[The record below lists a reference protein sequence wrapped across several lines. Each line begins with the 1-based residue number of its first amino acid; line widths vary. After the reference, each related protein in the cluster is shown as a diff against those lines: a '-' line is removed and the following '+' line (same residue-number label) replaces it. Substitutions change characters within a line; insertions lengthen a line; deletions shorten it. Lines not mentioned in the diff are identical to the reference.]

1 MNQKEIGKKI
11 KSIRESQG
19 ISREQLAEKLNLSS
33 YSIRNYEQGQRGVN
47 LKNLNK
53 FADALG
59 VPVSEILGTNVTTN
73 DIGTKIISAQT
84 ISDVSH
90 EELAKRTGIDEQQ
103 LRIIKSGQI
112 NPTTEEL
119 NKIATA
125 LNLPLSYFIKN
136 LSVNIDDE
144 VIQDEHDP
152 VELQIKYGIYK
163 EGMTRDE
170 LYSLIDFYQNK
181 VSILS
186 KKEAVAVQK
195 LQIIAEIIKDK

>member
-1 MNQKEIGKKI
+1 MNIGHNLKKI
-11 KSIRESQG
+11 RKSKRLTQ
-19 ISREQLAEKLNLSS
+19 EKLSEITQIS
-33 YSIRNYEQGQRGVN
+33 MASIQRYESGKRQPNIQTI
-47 LKNLNK
+47 NK
-53 FADALG
+53 IAEALG

-163 EGMTRDE
+163 EGMTREE

-186 KKEAVAVQK
+186 KKEATATQK
-195 LQIIAEIIKDK
+195 LEAIAEIIKDK

>member
-163 EGMTRDE
+163 EGMTREE

-186 KKEAVAVQK
+186 KKEAAATQK
-195 LQIIAEIIKDK
+195 LQAIAEIIKDK

>member
-163 EGMTRDE
+163 EGMTREE

-186 KKEAVAVQK
+186 RKEATATQK
-195 LQIIAEIIKDK
+195 LEAIAEIIKDK

>member
-1 MNQKEIGKKI
+1 MNIGHNLKKI
-11 KSIRESQG
+11 RKSKRLTQ
-19 ISREQLAEKLNLSS
+19 EKLSEITQIS
-33 YSIRNYEQGQRGVN
+33 MASIQRYESGKRQPNIQTI
-47 LKNLNK
+47 NK
-53 FADALG
+53 IAEALG
-59 VPVSEILGTNVTTN
+59 VPVSEILGNNTTAN

-125 LNLPLSYFIKN
+125 LNLPLSYFIKK

-163 EGMTRDE
+163 EGMTREE

-186 KKEAVAVQK
+186 KKEATATQK
-195 LQIIAEIIKDK
+195 LEAIAEIIKDK

>member
-152 VELQIKYGIYK
+152 IELQIKYGIYK
-163 EGMTRDE
+163 EGMTREE

-186 KKEAVAVQK
+186 KKEATATQK
-195 LQIIAEIIKDK
+195 LEAIAEIIKDK

>member
-33 YSIRNYEQGQRGVN
+33 YSVRNYEQGQRGVN

-163 EGMTRDE
+163 EGMTREE

-186 KKEAVAVQK
+186 RKEATATQK
-195 LQIIAEIIKDK
+195 LEAIAEIIKDK

>member
-19 ISREQLAEKLNLSS
+19 ISRDQLAEKLNLSS
-33 YSIRNYEQGQRGVN
+33 YSIRNYEHGQRGVN

-144 VIQDEHDP
+144 AIQDEHDP
-152 VELQIKYGIYK
+152 VELQIKYGLDK
-163 EGMTRDE
+163 DEMTREE
-170 LYSLIDFYQNK
+170 LYSLINFYKNK
-181 VSILS
+181 ASVLS
-186 KKEAVAVQK
+186 KKEAIATQK
-195 LQIIAEIIKDK
+195 LQAIAEIIKDK

>member
-163 EGMTRDE
+163 EGMTREE

-186 KKEAVAVQK
+186 KKEATATQK
-195 LQIIAEIIKDK
+195 LEAIAEIIKDK

>member
-163 EGMTRDE
+163 EGMTREE

-181 VSILS
+181 VSIRS
-186 KKEAVAVQK
+186 KKEATATQK
-195 LQIIAEIIKDK
+195 LEAIAEIIKDK